1 MDIQALALAAR
12 AWISP
17 QAKHFSV
24 LELMFTGSTAHTL
37 CAIRPA
43 RGVSGFSSQP
53 VQLLLTAP

>member
-1 MDIQALALAAR
+1 MDIQAR